1 MNNEPEI
8 VLDDEHELVIERVAA
23 IDVAKASG
31 KVCMRMPHPSR
42 PDRRMSKVRD
52 VDATTRAVTELADDL
67 LGEGIERVT
76 VESTS
81 DYWRIWFYLL
91 EAAGLRVQL
100 VNARDVKNVPGR
112 PKTDLLTEL
121 SRDLEEG
128 YVRRRVRPVRFA
140 ACDRRWGYASGF
152 VRAGGAAAGLSRGDG
167 RSVSTVS
174 AR

>member
-100 VNARDVKNVPGR
+100 VNARDVKNVPG
-112 PKTDLLTEL
+112 PTEDGQT
-121 SRDLEEG
+121 RCGVAGQAHREG
-128 YVRRRVRPVRFA
+128 FA
-140 ACDRRWGYASGF
+140 ATEFRASGTDP
-152 VRAGGAAAGLSRGDG
+152 AAA
-167 RSVSTVS
+167 
-174 AR
+174 